1 MVRRLTVSAVLIAAA
16 LMTVGCTEKQRKAI
30 SETAVR
36 NAVAVGAAKEFN
48 DRGYP
53 IKDHLSCTAKAT
65 NSAGTRVSV
74 SCHGVTTNGHTVALT
89 GTTDDESANDGHF
102 VGTVDGKELFRKSC
116 LGCKV

>member
-1 MVRRLTVSAVLIAAA
+1 MTLLVLVAVAVPL
-16 LMTVGCTEKQRKAI
+16 VGCTEKQRKAI

-53 IKDHLSCTAKAT
+53 IKGDLTCTAKAT

-74 SCHGVTTNGHTVALT
+74 TCKGVTTNGHTVEVQ
-89 GTTDDESANDGHF
+89 GTTEDKSANDGNF
-102 VGTVDGKELFRKSC
+102 VGAVDGRELFRKSC